1 MAIKEQ
7 ARAEIDEKFKW
18 DLSVMYCCDEKWYEE
33 YKKVKEKVSEFSKY
47 QGHILD
53 SSQSLYNTL
62 KDYVNLE
69 RVLSKLYVYA
79 CMKSDEDTSNTHYQK
94 MKGEVQNLS
103 VLVSSTTSFVVP
115 ELIQSDYSLIEQ
127 YIAELPELACY
138 KRMLKDIYRFKKYT
152 LSKKEE
158 KIISKLSKVLD
169 SSSLTAN
176 LVRNSDLT
184 FGTITDEEGRE
195 VELTNSNFTK
205 YMESSNRDVRK
216 QAFYTLYQGYE
227 KVKNT
232 LASTLASQVE
242 TNVAI
247 ADIRGYKSAL
257 EMSLFGSNVDV
268 NIYHNL
274 IKVVNDN
281 LYVLHKY
288 YNLKKEYLKLDE
300 LNLYDVYA
308 PLVEEENNVYKFEKA
323 KEIVI
328 NALSVLG
335 EKYINDLKRAF
346 DEKWIDIYP
355 NKGKRSGAYSWG
367 CYDSYPYILLNYHE
381 RFNDVSTLAHE
392 LGHSMHSF
400 YSRKHNEYQD
410 AHYEIFVAEV
420 ASIVNELLLYRYMID
435 NSNDK
440 KQKLNILNNILELF
454 RGTLFRQT
462 MFAEFELEIYNLVN
476 NNEVLTHDTLSKIY
490 YDLNKKYFGDNV
502 VVNEEIK
509 YEWARI
515 PHFYTSFYVY
525 QYATGMAAACAIVND
540 IINKGEDAINKYLE
554 FLKTGGRDYPVE
566 LLKIAGVDLSKP
578 EPIKE
583 AIKLFEKTIDE
594 FIKLSQK

>member
-1 MAIKEQ
+1 
-7 ARAEIDEKFKW
+7 
-18 DLSVMYCCDEKWYEE
+18 
-33 YKKVKEKVSEFSKY
+33 
-47 QGHILD
+47 
-53 SSQSLYNTL
+53 
-62 KDYVNLE
+62 
-69 RVLSKLYVYA
+69 
-79 CMKSDEDTSNTHYQK
+79 MKSDEDTSNTHYQK
-94 MKGEVQNLS
+94 MKGEVQNLN

-281 LYVLHKY
+281 LHVLHKY